1 MIDVFKIENLLND
14 SDDMV
19 SDILSKLHLK
29 ENDLFQ
35 KISKTKKIEKMFYGV
50 LLIFSQYINN
60 KSNLVSLKEYGDKND
75 LGKDGEGPGYFLTQ
89 FKGKMSMS
97 IFDFIKEYI
106 FKHIIYR
113 HQYVAFR
120 KIRGGGL
127 STQKFI
133 IEDHH
138 IRYLGNFEAA
148 FTGPR
153 IGNLISFLKDLNI
166 LSTDNMLTEKGVFV
180 FNQISLND

>member
-1 MIDVFKIENLLND
+1 MIDVFKTENILDD
-14 SDDMV
+14 SDDKV
-19 SDILSKLHLK
+19 SDILSRLELNEH
-29 ENDLFQ
+29 DLFQ
-35 KISKTKKIEKMFYGV
+35 KISKTKKTEKVFYGI
-50 LLIFSQYINN
+50 LLIFSQYLNN
-60 KSNLVSLKEYGDKND
+60 KTNLVSLKEYGDKND

-89 FKGKMSMS
+89 FKVKMSIS

-148 FTGPR
+148 YTGPR

-166 LSTDNMLTEKGVFV
+166 LSSDNELTEKGVSV